1 MTEIKELIVNIDEEI
16 DDAGKYAELA
26 HKYKDFD
33 KPLADT
39 YITLA
44 NQELGHADMLH
55 AQAVRLIKEH
65 AEDPIDG
72 MRAVWNYEHE
82 KFTERKAKVKTV
94 IDMFR

>member
-1 MTEIKELIVNIDEEI
+1 MTEIKELVANICEEI
-16 DDAGKYAELA
+16 EDGGKYAELA

-33 KPLADT
+33 RPLSDT

-55 AQAVRLIKEH
+55 GQAIRLIREYTGDEPE
-65 AEDPIDG
+65 A
-72 MRAVWNYEHE
+72 MRAIWNYEHE
-82 KFTERKAKVKTV
+82 RFIERKAKVKTL

>member
-1 MTEIKELIVNIDEEI
+1 MMEIKELIVNIDEEI

-65 AEDPIDG
+65 TEEPPDG
-72 MRAVWNYEHE
+72 MRAVWDYEHE
-82 KFTERKAKVKTV
+82 KFIERKAKVKTV

>member
-55 AQAVRLIKEH
+55 TQAVRLIKEH